1 MFNMARA
8 SFAALPNE
16 LLISIAGL
24 SSCFCDFSS
33 LAQVNRH
40 VHAILETPLF
50 RHKVS
55 AEEGRSAALLWALT
69 ADGIDETFRLHMV
82 NKIIDAGVDIH
93 MGISLVHFPDAG
105 NPRVNPAHFLD
116 ENNPRQNHAQLK
128 VPAVGIAISRGHF
141 HVADRL
147 LEAGADINLELSAGV
162 NTLSESAETRN
173 LDAVKYILKQPGTN
187 VYHKLSKNEST
198 VLERALIFSTGEIVR
213 LLVSRVDLSREE
225 YSGGL
230 QVYLLAMSAQD
241 PEVMSALLSSK
252 ELSANCEFVT
262 NYNIREP
269 ETVFTWSCVM
279 DNVGVI
285 QVLHDDDR
293 VNVDFARDG
302 YNLAVLNAWNRGK
315 MKHIKFLLRSK
326 KSKTAKGSIFCLAYY
341 RGNIGFAKGVLRLAC
356 AEVAANAALE
366 ETDKMDVSTSMETK

>member
-1 MFNMARA
+1 MARA

-16 LLISIAGL
+16 RLISIAKL
-24 SSCFCDFSS
+24 SSCFRDFSS

-40 VHAILETPLF
+40 VHALLETPLF

-55 AEEGRSAALLWALT
+55 TEEGRSAALLWALT
-69 ADGIDETFRLHMV
+69 ADGIDETFRVHMV
-82 NKIIDAGVDIH
+82 NKTIHAGVDIH
-93 MGISLVHFPDAG
+93 MGISLAHFPDAG
-105 NPRVNPAHFLD
+105 IPRVNPAHFLD
-116 ENNPRQNHAQLK
+116 ENNPRKNHAQLK

-141 HVADRL
+141 QVADRM

-173 LDAVKYILKQPGTN
+173 LEAVKFILKQPRTN
-187 VYHKLSKNEST
+187 VYHELSKNEST
-198 VLERALIFSTGEIVR
+198 VLQRALIFSTGEIVR
-213 LLVSRVDLSREE
+213 LLVSRVDLSRKE

-230 QVYLLAMSAQD
+230 QVYLLAMQSQD

-252 ELSANCEFVT
+252 QLSANCEFVT
-262 NYNIREP
+262 NFNIREP

-279 DNVGVI
+279 DNGGIVR
-285 QVLHDDDR
+285 VLHDDDR
-293 VNVDFARDG
+293 VNVDFARGG
-302 YNLAVLNAWNRGK
+302 YNLAVLNAWNRGQ
-315 MKHIKFLLRSK
+315 MKHIKFLLRST

-356 AEVAANAALE
+356 AEVAANAAIGMN
-366 ETDKMDVSTSMETK
+366 TPMETQ